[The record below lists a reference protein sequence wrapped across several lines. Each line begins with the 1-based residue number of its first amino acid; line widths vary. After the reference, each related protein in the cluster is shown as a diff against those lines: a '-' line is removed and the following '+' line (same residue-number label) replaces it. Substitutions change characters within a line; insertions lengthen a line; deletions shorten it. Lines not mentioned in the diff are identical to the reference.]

1 MTCLPQTYPCR
12 APRVRV
18 TEFTP
23 AVLRLQN
30 NACTTGSLEI
40 ISSTGGLLCLSKPLN
55 RGSRIKLMFLTD
67 QGPVL
72 GAAELLSPVSGTR
85 QPFRFVA
92 LAYGD
97 QRRLRAITRESLKPE
112 TPKQQVAIGRIVDG
126 EQHWIEKYRAA
137 MSQRTPPRRRLLK
150 LALAALMLATLGLS
164 CAVYLFSIHL
174 K

>member
-1 MTCLPQTYPCR
+1 MTHLPQTSPCR

-30 NACTTGSLEI
+30 NSCTTGSLEI
-40 ISSTGGLLCLSKPLN
+40 ISSTGGLLTLPKPLN

-72 GAAELLSPVSGTR
+72 GAAELLSPVSGTQ

-97 QRRLRAITRESLKPE
+97 QRRLRAITQGSLKTE
-112 TPKQQVAIGRIVDG
+112 TSKQQVGFGRIADG
-126 EQHWIEKYRAA
+126 EQRWIEKYRAA
-137 MSQRTPPRRRLLK
+137 MSHRNPPRKELLK
-150 LALAALMLATLGLS
+150 LALAALILTTFGLS
-164 CAVYLFSIHL
+164 CVVYLFSIHL

>member
-1 MTCLPQTYPCR
+1 MTCLPQTTPCR
-12 APRVRV
+12 APRVRL

-30 NACTTGSLEI
+30 NGCTTGSLEI

-72 GAAELLSPVSGTR
+72 GAAELLSPVSWTR

-97 QRRLRAITRESLKPE
+97 QRRLRAITQGPLKPE
-112 TPKQQVAIGRIVDG
+112 TPKQTVDISRIVNA
-126 EQHWIEKYRAA
+126 EQRWIEKYRAA
-137 MSQRTPPRRRLLK
+137 TSHRNPPRRRLLK
-150 LALAALMLATLGLS
+150 LVLAALILATFGLS
-164 CAVYLFSIHL
+164 CVVYLFSIHL